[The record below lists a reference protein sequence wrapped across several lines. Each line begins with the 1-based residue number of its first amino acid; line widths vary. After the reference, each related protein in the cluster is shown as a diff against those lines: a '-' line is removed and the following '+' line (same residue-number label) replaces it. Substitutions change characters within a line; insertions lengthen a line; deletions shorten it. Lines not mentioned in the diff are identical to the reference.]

1 MRWGSERHDH
11 GAKAPAL
18 FVPDNAALK
27 GRSSTVLR
35 SVVVLPS
42 VVLPFVVRR
51 SGGLR
56 SVVVLC
62 LVLLSGVLLPRR

>member
-1 MRWGSERHDH
+1 
-11 GAKAPAL
+11 
-18 FVPDNAALK
+18 VPDNAALK